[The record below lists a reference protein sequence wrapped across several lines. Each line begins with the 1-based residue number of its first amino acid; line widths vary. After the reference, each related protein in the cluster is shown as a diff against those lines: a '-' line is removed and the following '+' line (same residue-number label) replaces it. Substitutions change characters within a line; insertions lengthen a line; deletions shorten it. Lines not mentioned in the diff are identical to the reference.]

1 MEDRT
6 IKKERLVKSKT
17 DHVVWGVCGGLA
29 EYFKVDS
36 VIVRLAFV
44 VLVLIDGI
52 GILLYIIL
60 AIIMPAEEQAG
71 LPQKDVIEQN
81 VQDVAEEVKG
91 TFENIE
97 KETPTQQKT
106 QYAQWLGVI
115 LILLGAYFLL
125 ESLHLLSWV
134 RFDIFWSLLLILI
147 GIVLLVKRAVR

>member
-1 MEDRT
+1 M
-6 IKKERLVKSKT
+6 VKNKT
-17 DHVVWGVCGGLA
+17 DHVIWGVCGGLA

-60 AIIMPAEEQAG
+60 AIIMPAEEQAD
-71 LPQKDVIEQN
+71 LPQKNVIEQN
-81 VQDVAEEVKG
+81 VQDVAEQVKG
-91 TFENIE
+91 TFEKME

-106 QYAQWLGVI
+106 QHVQWLGVI
-115 LILLGAYFLL
+115 LIFLGAYFLL

-134 RFDIFWSLLLILI
+134 RSDIFWSLLLILI
-147 GIVLLVKRAVR
+147 GIGLLVKRAVR